1 MSPPTT
7 SATRALV
14 MSPPEWTSALAGAI
28 AEHLVAASIPAPI
41 GAHVQKAVDET
52 GPEVWEVSL
61 FYGKTEI
68 VGGPRDGKQTD
79 TPFWLDLTGLGR
91 VFDYVEGLTWQAAAL
106 GPEDD
111 LGPHVAIEGEFEG
124 HRVRVRILAAAPDRF
139 PPARSA
145 DTLRGTFVD
154 LW

>member
-1 MSPPTT
+1 
-7 SATRALV
+7 
-14 MSPPEWTSALAGAI
+14 MSPPEWVSALAAAI
-28 AEHLVAASIPAPI
+28 AEHLVAASIPAPM
-41 GAHVQKAVDET
+41 GAHVQKESNESAPD
-52 GPEVWEVSL
+52 VWEVSL

-68 VGGPRDGKQTD
+68 LGGPKDGKRTD
-79 TPFWLDLTGLGR
+79 TPFWLDLSGLSK
-91 VFDYVEGLTWQAAAL
+91 VFDRVDGLAWQAAAL

-111 LGPHVAIEGEFEG
+111 LGPHVAIEGEYLG
-124 HRVRVRILAAAPDRF
+124 HRVRVRILAAAPTQF